1 MTNRYLEKI
10 AKEDY
15 DYKNKSYTYH
25 LSSNIGDDATIG
37 AGVGAIGGAGIG
49 GYLGNRA
56 ADVLSQS
63 NKKVSKAALRG
74 VGGAVGAVG
83 GLLAGS
89 VGGAIMGVPHGLY
102 RGYSANSMKKE
113 ANCYLEKIAKVSEDI
128 SRDRY
133 ARQLGYEDPQLAAIK
148 GGARNA
154 ALTSR
159 GLNGRGEYGISDGIW
174 TASNAAMGAAA
185 ANEEAHR
192 QNALIRSII
201 EAQDHAIRTGKTEA
215 FDMVKHDLDADPEG
229 NRYAGYFLGGVGG
242 AALGRAIGKSLGQ
255 RLFENG
261 NLAATLAGAGI
272 GALGL
277 GYGFGKG
284 LEYLAHAHNDSNA
297 AILAA
302 REAYVRA
309 RG

>member
-1 MTNRYLEKI
+1 M
-10 AKEDY
+10 
-15 DYKNKSYTYH
+15 NK
-25 LSSNIGDDATIG
+25 
-37 AGVGAIGGAGIG
+37 
-49 GYLGNRA
+49 
-56 ADVLSQS
+56 
-63 NKKVSKAALRG
+63 
-74 VGGAVGAVG
+74 
-83 GLLAGS
+83 
-89 VGGAIMGVPHGLY
+89 
-102 RGYSANSMKKE
+102 
-113 ANCYLEKIAKVSEDI
+113 YLEKIAKVSEDI

-215 FDMVKHDLDADPEG
+215 FDMVKHDLDEDPES

-242 AALGRAIGKSLGQ
+242 AALGGAIGKSLGH
-255 RLFENG
+255 G

-277 GYGFGKG
+277 GYGSGKG

>member
-113 ANCYLEKIAKVSEDI
+113 ANCYLEKIAEFT
-128 SRDRY
+128 RDSY
-133 ARQLGYEDPQLAAIK
+133 ADDLGYSHPGLTAGITGTMGALLGASVAHDVGANNAAGLAA
-148 GGARNA
+148 G
-154 ALTSR
+154 
-159 GLNGRGEYGISDGIW
+159 
-174 TASNAAMGAAA
+174 
-185 ANEEAHR
+185 
-192 QNALIRSII
+192 ALI
-201 EAQDHAIRTGKTEA
+201 
-215 FDMVKHDLDADPEG
+215 
-229 NRYAGYFLGGVGG
+229 GGGIMG
-242 AALGRAIGKSLGQ
+242 
-255 RLFENG
+255 
-261 NLAATLAGAGI
+261 GI
-272 GALGL
+272 GALAQHQANKKISDVLSAQEAALSSDKERNLSPIYDQLKIDRQGNAEDGAIVGGIYGALGGGALGAIGAGVPGAVVGALAGGAGGALAFHGL
-277 GYGFGKG
+277 ANMGTDRQHR
-284 LEYLAHAHNDSNA
+284 EIDR
-297 AILAA
+297 IMQA
-302 REAYVRA
+302 REAYLRA
-309 RG
+309 RA